1 MNNLCQF
8 HYNRL
13 VRKLTS
19 IRWIQKWK
27 LDKNS
32 IDNFLRSSEFIRG
45 FNSIFES
52 KNFSCENTLS
62 ICKPLLDKLSY
73 PYNQQDWL
81 GYIYQYT
88 LNKSFPEAVSII
100 LLDNLNPI
108 CEIYLRVL
116 RVICEAEK
124 DLENQ
129 SWQYKYPINFLDQD
143 EENHLENS
151 DEYKKFI
158 KAFKHNYT
166 YEMMK
171 LSKEVMNYT
180 TLDHVCGVHYVAMY
194 IARQLKNIN
203 IPIDLGRVSGAAAGH
218 DIGKYGCRI
227 SEIKKTPRLH
237 YFYTDEWFKR
247 YGINYI
253 RNIALNHSTWD
264 LELENLP
271 IESLILIYSD
281 FRVKGDYMYK
291 DGRMKIYGLEDS
303 FYVILNKLENL
314 DKEKEK
320 RYRRVYAKLKDF
332 EDFLINLNIDILSK
346 KAQNNHTKIL
356 CNNYSLLQGHEIISS
371 IKNLAIMHN
380 IKLMY
385 ELRDEFSLDAILET
399 ARSEK
404 DWKNLREYIRIFQEY
419 STYLTQ
425 KQKLQTISFLYDNL
439 THPEDD
445 IRRHC
450 AELIGIL
457 IAIFDENYR
466 KELPE
471 NVSIHQ
477 FSISSTDLFTQ
488 SIDIM
493 LNHGHNLVPS
503 HKFYLG
509 YSLSI
514 MINSLFTH
522 CNSDQLLNYRKIL
535 LGYYKDFLTK
545 NTDSH
550 IFLLQ
555 SAKSIPLE
563 PWDENINILY
573 DYILVCINK
582 RNNMI
587 KEAALDTILNLS
599 SKGIL
604 PKNFVESL
612 KKYLE
617 DNLDKE
623 KSINTTL
630 LLKKISDKFSFTKL
644 SDQYRS
650 EIKLNDKKITEI
662 FLSNLKSATDWI
674 KKKNQIDLLLE
685 YAIESHP
692 NSNLHTSIH
701 FCNLLKVSAVESVR
715 NHAGYA
721 ILKIMPKLSI
731 SERNEVA
738 VELLRALEIE
748 GNRFT
753 EYIPGFTGR
762 AVLWLQPKELDE
774 IIEDLAEKIKSSN
787 ANLKSLILKT
797 MGITISNYDC
807 YAQRF
812 EENENDY
819 ENRLRKMLGILLCG
833 LGDYNIQVKQAAF
846 SVLGKDIFGTN
857 CLSLYKKEH
866 IFTLIAKKLLTL
878 VSDNRIEDLL
888 FLTNSAGLN
897 HIYRF
902 ISDYTFF
909 VGKINIPIP
918 KKVAFF
924 PGTFD
929 PFSLSHKQI
938 ATCIRNEGY
947 EVYLAVDEFSWSKKT
962 LPSLLRR
969 DIISMSIANEL
980 NIYIYPDDEPTN
992 LSNEDDLKR
1001 LLSNF
1006 PYSQVYMAIG
1016 SDVLLNATCYNKNS
1030 ADESLI
1036 YSLPHI
1042 IFQRN
1047 KTKKLLD
1054 FVKRFSSE
1062 VIFLTLPAKYSEIS
1076 STQIRNYIDESKDI
1090 SSLVD
1095 PLAQQYIYE
1104 NGFYQREPQDKSTIK
1119 NILFDTILIEEF
1131 SFDIA
1136 ENMFKLLG
1144 ADNKKKFI
1152 DKIKEIF
1159 KKPSGRVFLLK
1170 DLESGEVLGFS
1181 IFHWLRSSMIYE
1193 ETYNTRVAEFI
1204 RTNSLGRVIC
1214 IDGIYIKN
1222 AEKNR
1227 NLEQIII
1234 TETLAFSISRD
1245 YECAIY
1251 KPFLKEFIIPSI
1263 DEHLKLIGF
1272 TGIEGCEESHISVVN
1287 MSSPCVINFDIE
1299 NILKEPF
1306 RSNLDLRQVIIS
1318 SRKKL
1323 MYSLTNLYPGEL
1335 VLTFDINYLHQ
1346 CMINK
1351 ICRENG
1357 VSTKI
1362 SETKKLGETMCVPY
1376 GDIFDRYIIPN
1387 TVTKA
1392 LHTEKFFEPSMENF
1406 NICEFP
1412 HYLKLKDQVK
1422 MLKSFNRPIILVDN
1436 ILHKGYR
1443 MRALD
1448 PLFKREN
1455 ITVKKIIAGI
1465 MSGRGKDLMDM
1476 QNRNVES
1483 IYFIPRMKMWFNE
1496 NALYP
1501 FIGGDSVWRGSY
1513 PKRNL
1518 LPSINLIMPYTS
1530 PTFIRGASTTSVYN
1544 LSKICIENS
1553 LEILETLEEQYHL
1566 FHERNLTLS
1575 NLGQVFTIP
1584 RSVDKG
1590 NNIEYDLNK
1599 SASSYLKNDLESLF
1613 RLEKIIKGF

>member
-1 MNNLCQF
+1 MNNLYQF
-8 HYNRL
+8 YYNRL

-19 IRWIQKWK
+19 IRWLQKWK
-27 LDKNS
+27 LDKNYL
-32 IDNFLRSSEFIRG
+32 DKFLRSTEFITG

-52 KNFSCENTLS
+52 KNFSCENTLE
-62 ICKPLLDKLSY
+62 ICRPLMDDLSY

-81 GYIYQYT
+81 RYVYQYT
-88 LNKSFPEAVSII
+88 LNKSFPEAVNII
-100 LLDNLNPI
+100 LLDNLNSI

-124 DLENQ
+124 DIENE
-129 SWQYKYPINFLDQD
+129 SWQYKYPINFLGQE
-143 EENHLENS
+143 EENDLENS

-171 LSKEVMNYT
+171 LSKDVMHYT
-180 TLDHVCGVHYVAMY
+180 TLDHVCGVHYLAIN
-194 IARQLKNIN
+194 IARQLKNMN
-203 IPIDLGRVSGAAAGH
+203 IPIDLGRVSGASAGH
-218 DIGKYGCRI
+218 DIGKYGCKV
-227 SEIKKTPRLH
+227 SEIKKAPRLH
-237 YFYTDEWFKR
+237 YYYTDQWFKK

-253 RNIALNHSTWD
+253 RNIAINHSTWD

-271 IESLILIYSD
+271 IESLILIYAD
-281 FRVKGDYMYK
+281 FRVKGDSIYK
-291 DGRMKIYGLEDS
+291 DGRMKIYDLEDS
-303 FYVILNKLENL
+303 FYVILDKLENL

-332 EDFLINLNIDILSK
+332 EDFLINLKVDIYSIKAFSNIKTLSS
-346 KAQNNHTKIL
+346 
-356 CNNYSLLQGHEIISS
+356 NYSLLQGDEIIRS

-380 IKLMY
+380 IKLMH

-404 DWKNLREYIRIFQEY
+404 DWKNLREYIRIFEEY

-425 KQKLQTISFLYDNL
+425 KQKLQTISFLHDNL
-439 THPEDD
+439 VHPEDD

-450 AELIGIL
+450 AELIGTL

-466 KELPE
+466 KEIPE
-471 NVSIHQ
+471 NVSINEQ
-477 FSISSTDLFTQ
+477 SISSVDLFKQ
-488 SIDIM
+488 YIDMM
-493 LNHGHNLVPS
+493 LNHGHNLVSS

-522 CNSDQLLNYRKIL
+522 CNKDELLNYRKVL
-535 LGYYKDFLTK
+535 LEYYTDFSTR
-545 NTDSH
+545 NVDTH
-550 IFLLQ
+550 IFLIQ

-563 PWDENINILY
+563 PFSEDVNILY
-573 DYILVCINK
+573 SYILQCINK
-582 RNNMI
+582 RNNML
-587 KEAALDTILNLS
+587 KEAALDTILDLS
-599 SKGIL
+599 CKSTLSVDFIASIKR
-604 PKNFVESL
+604 
-612 KKYLE
+612 YLE
-617 DNLDKE
+617 DNIIRE
-623 KSINTTL
+623 KNTNTTL
-630 LLKKISDKFSFTKL
+630 LLKKISDKFSFLEL
-644 SDQYRS
+644 SEQYKM

-674 KKKNQIDLLLE
+674 KKKNQIDLLLQ
-685 YAIESHP
+685 YTIESHP
-692 NSNLHTSIH
+692 NTSLHTSIH
-701 FCNLLKVSAVESVR
+701 FCNLLKVSAIESVR

-721 ILKIMPKLSI
+721 ILKIMPQLSI

-753 EYIPGFTGR
+753 EYMPRFTGQ
-762 AVLWLQPKELDE
+762 AILWLQPKELDE
-774 IIEDLAEKIKSSN
+774 IIEDLSEKIKSSN
-787 ANLKSLILKT
+787 SNLKSLILKT

-807 YAQRF
+807 YAKRF

-819 ENRLRKMLGILLCG
+819 EKRLRKMLGILLCG

-846 SVLGKDIFGTN
+846 SVIGKDIFGTSY
-857 CLSLYKKEH
+857 LSFYKKEH
-866 IFTLIAKKLLTL
+866 IFSLIAKKLLTL
-878 VSDNRIEDLL
+878 VADNRTEDLL

-902 ISDYTFF
+902 ISDYSFF
-909 VGKINIPIP
+909 IGKINIPIP
-918 KKVAFF
+918 NKVAFF

-938 ATCIRNEGY
+938 ATYIRDENY

-969 DIISMSIANEL
+969 DIMSMSIANEL
-980 NIYIYPDDEPTN
+980 NIYIYPDNEPTN
-992 LSNEDDLKR
+992 LSNEEDLKR
-1001 LLSNF
+1001 LVNNF
-1006 PYSQVYMAIG
+1006 PYSNIYIAIG
-1016 SDVLLNATCYNKNS
+1016 SDVLLNASCYNRTSTN
-1030 ADESLI
+1030 EGLI
-1036 YSLPHI
+1036 YNLPHI

-1047 KTKKLLD
+1047 KTKKILD
-1054 FVKRFSSE
+1054 FVKKFKND
-1062 VIFLTLPAKYSEIS
+1062 VIFLTLPTKYSEIS
-1076 STQIRNYIDESKDI
+1076 STQIRNYIDENKDI
-1090 SSLVD
+1090 STLVD

-1104 NGFYQREPQDKSTIK
+1104 NGFYQREPQDKTTIK
-1119 NILFDTILIEEF
+1119 NILFDTVLIEEF
-1131 SFDIA
+1131 NLEIV
-1136 ENMFKLLG
+1136 ENLYKLMNTDG
-1144 ADNKKKFI
+1144 KKQFI

-1159 KKPSGRVFLLK
+1159 KKPSGRLFLLK
-1170 DLESGEVLGFS
+1170 DLESGEILGFS
-1181 IFHWLRSSMIYE
+1181 IFHWMRSSMIYE
-1193 ETYNTRVAEFI
+1193 ETHNTKLAEFV
-1204 RTNSLGRVIC
+1204 RANSLGRIVC

-1245 YECAIY
+1245 YEYAMY
-1251 KPFLKEFIIPSI
+1251 MPFLKGFIIPSI
-1263 DEHLKLIGF
+1263 EDNLKLIGF
-1272 TGIEGCEESHISVVN
+1272 TNIKGCEDSHVYVVN
-1287 MSSPCVINFDIE
+1287 MSTPCVINFDIE
-1299 NILKEPF
+1299 NIIKEPF
-1306 RSNLDLRQVIIS
+1306 RSNNELRQVITL

-1323 MYSLTNLYPGEL
+1323 MDSLIKLYPGEL
-1335 VLTFDINYLHQ
+1335 VLPFDMNYLHQ

-1351 ICRENG
+1351 ICKENG
-1357 VSTKI
+1357 VPTEFSITR
-1362 SETKKLGETMCVPY
+1362 KLGETMCVPY
-1376 GDIFDRYIIPN
+1376 GDILDRYIIPN

-1392 LHTEKFFEPSMENF
+1392 LHTEKFFEPSMKNF
-1406 NICEFP
+1406 NIREFP
-1412 HYLKLKDQVK
+1412 HYLLLKDQVK

-1448 PLFKREN
+1448 PLFKKEN
-1455 ITVKKIIAGI
+1455 IVIKKIIAGI

-1476 QNRNVES
+1476 QNRKVES
-1483 IYFIPRMKMWFNE
+1483 IYFIPRMKIWFNE

-1530 PTFIRGASTTSVYN
+1530 PIFIRGASTASIYN
-1544 LSKICIENS
+1544 LSKVCIENS
-1553 LEILETLEEQYHL
+1553 LEILQTLEEEYHL
-1566 FHERNLTLS
+1566 IHERNLTLS

-1599 SASSYLKNDLESLF
+1599 SASSYLKNDLESLC
-1613 RLEKIIKGF
+1613 RLENIIKGF